1 MKSNCIQSASSC
13 AAFLI
18 IAHNSSIRG
27 FFSELF
33 PHSGTAKIAVFSDLR
48 HFFRFAAAF
57 RLFETPKMP
66 TDVSPPA
73 RSRPT
78 KLRLRA
84 SSRQG
89 VFHCTTRPKK
99 LQREIFGGKRADAS
113 RPNRKKTDPRRFP
126 LKILIAML
134 SPNKKTVVQKRRCSP
149 MSFLDACSFEI
160 EIFRFWL
167 SEKRRRRRKRR
178 PSIFTTPKRKRSR
191 GAAAERTP
199 VGTSRIC
206 SCAAL
211 QALEIDPLC
220 LRTCA
225 LLRNKYGSF
234 GLFDR
239 SASALRAIRERE
251 GTHTAWYAPRR

>member
-33 PHSGTAKIAVFSDLR
+33 PRSGTAKVAVFSDLR

-84 SSRQG
+84 SPRQG

-99 LQREIFGGKRADAS
+99 LQREIFVRAKGRRFPSEA
-113 RPNRKKTDPRRFP
+113 KKTDPRRFP

-134 SPNKKTVVQKRRCSP
+134 PPNKKTIVQKRRCSP
-149 MSFLDACSFEI
+149 TSFLDACSFEI

-178 PSIFTTPKRKRSR
+178 
-191 GAAAERTP
+191 
-199 VGTSRIC
+199 
-206 SCAAL
+206 
-211 QALEIDPLC
+211 
-220 LRTCA
+220 
-225 LLRNKYGSF
+225 
-234 GLFDR
+234 
-239 SASALRAIRERE
+239 
-251 GTHTAWYAPRR
+251 